1 MVIALSFGSLP
12 ALASSDPAAARP
24 PAAPGCS
31 TAQAVGPTLSNVETS
46 YDTHPEEPFGVAI
59 SADDR
64 TAFVADASG
73 AILVYSLASAA
84 PTLEEFDAF
93 DVNPGDRRAPLRGL
107 APLGVALTPDGRDL
121 IAAAGGGAIVFS
133 VAGLERAGTT
143 VTQTVEVLRSSGQGA
158 IETAVSPDGNY
169 VFVTLEDSDDLAVF
183 NLSRSLQQGVRRSD
197 LVGTAPLGVAPV
209 GVAVAPGG
217 RYLYVTSEAR
227 TNNSDQGTLTTIDM
241 AEAER
246 DPARAIVSTVAAGCS
261 PVRVVATGTSVYV
274 TARGSDAVLAF
285 DAKSLVRTP
294 SSALEGE
301 VQVGEAPVGLAL
313 VHHDRVLVVADS
325 DRFSAPGAGS
335 SLAVVAIRGRDEMS
349 LQGYVRTGAFPRDMA
364 VGSHGTTLLVSDYA
378 SGQLEAVNVR
388 TLP

>member
-1 MVIALSFGSLP
+1 MVIALTLGSLP
-12 ALASSDPAAARP
+12 GLVSSDPAAAGA

-31 TAQAVGPTLSNVETS
+31 TAEAVGPTLSNVETS
-46 YDTHPEEPFGVAI
+46 YDTQPEEPFGVAI

-73 AILVYSLASAA
+73 AILVYSLASAT
-84 PTLEEFDAF
+84 PTLKEFDAF
-93 DVNPGDRRAPLRGL
+93 DVDPGDQRAPLRGL

-121 IAAAGGGAIVFS
+121 IAAAGDGAIVFS
-133 VAGLERAGTT
+133 VAGLERAGTSA
-143 VTQTVEVLRSSGQGA
+143 TQAVGVLRSSGEGA
-158 IETAVSPDGNY
+158 IETAVSPDGTY
-169 VFVTLEDSDDLAVF
+169 VFVTLEDSDELAVF
-183 NLSRSLQQGVRRSD
+183 NLSRSLHRGFGRSD
-197 LVGTAPLGVAPV
+197 LVGTVPLGVAPV

-217 RYLYVTSEAR
+217 GYLYVTSEAR
-227 TNNSDQGTLTTIDM
+227 ATSSDQGTLTTIDM

-246 DPARAIVSTVAAGCS
+246 DPARAIVSTVDAGCS
-261 PVRVVATGTSVYV
+261 PVRVVATSTSVYV

-285 DAKSLVRTP
+285 DAGSLVRRP
-294 SSALEGE
+294 GSALEGE

-313 VHHDRVLVVADS
+313 VHHDRDLVVADS
-325 DRFSAPGAGS
+325 DRFSAAGAGS

-364 VGSHGTTLLVSDYA
+364 VSPHGTTLLVGDYA